1 MRFRFV
7 CNRFIVLYY
16 SAFHLKFQW
25 AVWMVWCRL
34 GSKEHKIVPLTYDFL
49 LTFSLSS
56 HIFILCHQ
64 SVPGM
69 SSAACLI
76 VLWNRAN
83 GMNCRWLNNLF
94 RCGLSS
100 LGRLQAH
107 VESGWEILYKFS
119 SISLPSPFLLRL
131 VVSVGA
137 EPCPGGFR
145 CHQER
150 LKRWGWLIKAEPAPC
165 PVSAVDATLL
175 LRHRKQFLSVELFLQ
190 SDLMLLKKILVGRAG
205 PLCLATGAESGE
217 PPF

>member
-7 CNRFIVLYY
+7 CNRFIILYY

-25 AVWMVWCRL
+25 AVWMAWCRL

-69 SSAACLI
+69 SSVACLI
-76 VLWNRAN
+76 ALWNIGN

-100 LGRLQAH
+100 LGRLQVH
-107 VESGWEILYKFS
+107 VERGWEILYKFS
-119 SISLPSPFLLRL
+119 SDFLPRPFFLRL
-131 VVSVGA
+131 VLSSLTAEDVSNVARTGWKD
-137 EPCPGGFR
+137 GNGWSK
-145 CHQER
+145 QR
-150 LKRWGWLIKAEPAPC
+150 LVCVISRQRMQQ
-165 PVSAVDATLL
+165 LL
-175 LRHRKQFLSVELFLQ
+175 LKHRKQFLSVELFLQ
-190 SDLMLLKKILVGRAG
+190 IDLVLLNKILVGRVG
-205 PLCLATGAESGE
+205 SLCWTTGFESGE
-217 PPF
+217 PQF

>member
-7 CNRFIVLYY
+7 CNRFIILYY

-76 VLWNRAN
+76 ALWNTAK

-107 VESGWEILYKFS
+107 VESGWEILYEFPSDFLPQTVFPVIRGVFLS
-119 SISLPSPFLLRL
+119 SRALSWRFQK
-131 VVSVGA
+131 G
-137 EPCPGGFR
+137 
-145 CHQER
+145 
-150 LKRWGWLIKAEPAPC
+150 LKRWGWLMKAAPC
-165 PVSAVDATLL
+165 LCYIPAANATAPGATQEAVPV
-175 LRHRKQFLSVELFLQ
+175 RWIIFLGWPYAF
-190 SDLMLLKKILVGRAG
+190 R
-205 PLCLATGAESGE
+205 
-217 PPF
+217 

>member
-7 CNRFIVLYY
+7 CNRFIIQYY

-69 SSAACLI
+69 SSVACLI
-76 VLWNRAN
+76 ALWNIGN

-119 SISLPSPFLLRL
+119 SDFLPRPFFLWLMVSSLT
-131 VVSVGA
+131 A
-137 EPCPGGFR
+137 EPCPGGFKR
-145 CHQER
+145 SQNR
-150 LKRWGWLIKAEPAPC
+150 LKRWEWLMKAAPC
-165 PVSAVDATLL
+165 LCYISAVNATTPVET
-175 LRHRKQFLSVELFLQ
+175 QEAVSVSWIIFT
-190 SDLMLLKKILVGRAG
+190 DWPCAFK
-205 PLCLATGAESGE
+205 
-217 PPF
+217 

>member
-7 CNRFIVLYY
+7 CNRFIILYY

-76 VLWNRAN
+76 ALWNIGN

-107 VESGWEILYKFS
+107 VEGGWEILYKFPS
-119 SISLPSPFLLRL
+119 ALVPRAFSLWLWCLPQQRSLGRGPSAQGGLEPWQWLR
-131 VVSVGA
+131 
-137 EPCPGGFR
+137 
-145 CHQER
+145 
-150 LKRWGWLIKAEPAPC
+150 KAAPC
-165 PVSAVDATLL
+165 PC
-175 LRHRKQFLSVELFLQ
+175 HLSRDCH
-190 SDLMLLKKILVGRAG
+190 SSCWSPAGRFC
-205 PLCLATGAESGE
+205 PLNSSCRLTSC
-217 PPF
+217 F

>member
-7 CNRFIVLYY
+7 CNRFIILYY

-76 VLWNRAN
+76 ALWNIGN

-107 VESGWEILYKFS
+107 VESGWGILYKFPS
-119 SISLPSPFLLRL
+119 NFLPRPFFLWL
-131 VVSVGA
+131 VVSSWTA

-145 CHQER
+145 GADKMGMADESSALSVSHLSRER
-150 LKRWGWLIKAEPAPC
+150 LSSCCNAGSSVC
-165 PVSAVDATLL
+165 PLNYFSGLTLC
-175 LRHRKQFLSVELFLQ
+175 F
-190 SDLMLLKKILVGRAG
+190 
-205 PLCLATGAESGE
+205 
-217 PPF
+217 